1 MPDNFENLSE
11 RKGHS
16 RPHILFVCGRNKW
29 RSPTAAHLYRNDHR
43 IEVRSAGVSTHARH
57 QVSRADIEWA
67 DLILVMERKYAS
79 RLQAN
84 YRDLV
89 FPPTVSLEI
98 PDEYE
103 YMDEELVEMITRSVE
118 YHIARLLGADSE
130 VKG

>member
-1 MPDNFENLSE
+1 
-11 RKGHS
+11 
-16 RPHILFVCGRNKW
+16 
-29 RSPTAAHLYRNDHR
+29 
-43 IEVRSAGVSTHARH
+43 
-57 QVSRADIEWA
+57 
-67 DLILVMERKYAS
+67 MERKYAS

-118 YHIARLLGADSE
+118 YHITRLLRADSE